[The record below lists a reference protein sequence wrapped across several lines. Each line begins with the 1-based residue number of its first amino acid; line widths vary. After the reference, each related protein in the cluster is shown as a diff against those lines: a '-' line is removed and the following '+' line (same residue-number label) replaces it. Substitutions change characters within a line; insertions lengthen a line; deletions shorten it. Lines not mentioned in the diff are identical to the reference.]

1 MAMET
6 FGLINLLKS
15 ALFAQPQEEKSDEM
29 KAQNPAPTGQ
39 TAQTEPQF
47 GPEPDDRPNAFL
59 DLMARHERI
68 AKGAKQ
74 SAQSPR
80 SNANLNAK
88 NK

>member
-1 MAMET
+1 MET
-6 FGLINLLKS
+6 FGRINLLKS
-15 ALFAQPQEEKSDEM
+15 ALFAQPQQEKADEM
-29 KAQNPAPTGQ
+29 KAQTPAPTGQ
-39 TAQTEPQF
+39 TAQTEQEF
-47 GPEPDDRPNAFL
+47 SGENDSRQNAFL

-80 SNANLNAK
+80 PCQNPNPK